1 MRLARIGPAG
11 SEVPVASGPDGVW
24 HDISTIVGDLD
35 GAALAGG
42 LGRVAAALTSG
53 ALPEVDADGGRF
65 GPPLSRVGKIV
76 CIGLNYRDHAAETGA
91 EIPTEPILFLKTADT
106 VGGAGDDVRVPR
118 GSTATDWEVELAV
131 VIGRQA
137 RYLDSVAD
145 ARACVAGYAISHDV
159 SERDFQ
165 LHRGG
170 QWDKGKNCET
180 FNPFGPWI
188 RTADEVPD
196 PHALRMHLSVNGV
209 SRQDGTTSDMV
220 FGVDHLVWYISQFM
234 VLQPGDVI
242 NSGTPAGVAM
252 GMPDQPYLRAG
263 DVVELSVDGLGYQRQ
278 SFVAAP

>member
-1 MRLARIGPAG
+1 MRLARIGPRGA
-11 SEVPVASGPDGVW
+11 EVPAASGPDGTWRDLRPVCP
-24 HDISTIVGDLD
+24 DLD
-35 GAALAGG
+35 GDVLAGG
-42 LGRVAAALTSG
+42 LDEVATAVGRG
-53 ALPEVDADGGRF
+53 NLPELDGDQRF
-65 GPPLSRVGKIV
+65 GPPLSWVGKIV

-106 VGGAGDDVRVPR
+106 VGGAGDDVHVPR

-137 RYLDSVAD
+137 RYLDSLAD
-145 ARACVAGYAISHDV
+145 ARACIAGYAISHDV

-180 FNPFGPWI
+180 FNPLGPWI

-196 PHALRMHLSVNGV
+196 PQALAMHLSVNGV
-209 SRQDGTTSDMV
+209 TRQDGNTADMV
-220 FGVDHLVWYISQFM
+220 FGVDHLVRYISQFM

-252 GMPDQPYLRAG
+252 GMPGQPYLRAG
-263 DVVELSVDGLGYQRQ
+263 DVVELSIDGLGSQRQ
-278 SFVAAP
+278 SVVTAP